1 MLRRGPR
8 WRRGVIGLIPVALAG
23 LLALGLAGCSL
34 IGGSSSS
41 KPTASTSVE
50 TVEYYPYQVKGYQN
64 SYPHRTIVVLMPTD
78 ARDLSSP
85 NAAPL
90 DGQPALGIVTDQSE
104 NIVQRLY
111 SAPLGPIVQG
121 AIARSAEEA
130 GFHSSADNQ
139 TGYAGAKFSNL
150 DYVLATQI
158 TKCWVKKHRGPDGRS
173 GPTWST
179 VAEVT
184 LQVTVY
190 KPPFK
195 VAFWQG
201 TSPQAYYDPPIG
213 SFGLGP
219 DDEAGIYDDPGQV
232 LSVAM
237 TRAVAGIFQRDD
249 LRALVQ
255 GDHMTVR

>member
-1 MLRRGPR
+1 MKPKPR
-8 WRRGVIGLIPVALAG
+8 WHSCLVA
-23 LLALGLAGCSL
+23 LLALAVAGCAAVGLGNSNP
-34 IGGSSSS
+34 
-41 KPTASTSVE
+41 PTASTSVQ
-50 TVEYYPYQVKGYQN
+50 TVEYYPYLVKGYQN
-64 SYPHRTIVVLMPTD
+64 SFPHRMIDILLPTD
-78 ARDLSSP
+78 ARDLNGP

-90 DGQPALGIVTDQSE
+90 DGQPAIGIVTDQSE
-104 NIVQRLY
+104 NIIQRLY
-111 SAPLGPIVQG
+111 TQPLAPGVQG

-130 GFHSSADNQ
+130 GFQSRAENRSDYTADPKMSS
-139 TGYAGAKFSNL
+139 

-158 TKCWVKKHRGPDGRS
+158 TKCWVKKHRGADGRF

-179 VAEVT
+179 VADFAMT
-184 LQVTVY
+184 VTVY

-195 VAFWQG
+195 VPFWQG
-201 TSPQAYYDPPIG
+201 SSSQAYFDPPIG

-249 LRALVQ
+249 FRALVE

>member
-1 MLRRGPR
+1 MLRRW
-8 WRRGVIGLIPVALAG
+8 WRVAFALPALAVAG
-23 LLALGLAGCSL
+23 CAALGL
-34 IGGSSSS
+34 GGSSQ
-41 KPTASTSVE
+41 PTTPTSAQ
-50 TVEYYPYQVKGYQN
+50 TFEYYPFQVKGYQN
-64 SYPHRTIVVLMPTD
+64 SYPHRTIVVLLPTD
-78 ARDLSSP
+78 SRDLGGP
-85 NAAPL
+85 NAAPNN
-90 DGQPALGIVTDQSE
+90 DGQPAIGMTTDQSE
-104 NIVQRLY
+104 NIIQRLY
-111 SAPLGPIVQG
+111 SQPLAPILQG

-130 GFHSSADNQ
+130 GFHSSAENQ
-139 TGYAGAKFSNL
+139 SAYAGEKVNA

-158 TKCWVKKHRGPDGRS
+158 TKCWVKKHRGPDGRF

-179 VAEVT
+179 VADFT

-195 VAFWQG
+195 VPFWQG
-201 TSPQAYYDPPIG
+201 SSNQSYFDPPIG

-219 DDEAGIYDDPGQV
+219 DDEAGIYDEPGQV

-249 LRALVQ
+249 FRTLVQ

>member
-1 MLRRGPR
+1 MLRPKPR
-8 WRRGVIGLIPVALAG
+8 WRRGIFA
-23 LLALGLAGCSL
+23 LLALAVAGCAAVGG
-34 IGGSSSS
+34 GGSKQSSIQS
-41 KPTASTSVE
+41 SVQ
-50 TVEYYPYQVKGYQN
+50 TLEYYPYQVKGYQN
-64 SYPHRTIVVLMPTD
+64 SYPHRSIVILMPID
-78 ARDLSSP
+78 SRDLSGP
-85 NAAPL
+85 NTAPL
-90 DGQPALGIVTDQSE
+90 DGQPAVGIVTDQSE
-104 NIVQRLY
+104 NITQRLY
-111 SAPLGPIVQG
+111 AQPLAPIIQG

-130 GFHSSADNQ
+130 GFHSSAQNQ
-139 TGYAGAKFSNL
+139 SAYAGDKVMA

-158 TKCWVKKHRGPDGRS
+158 TKCWVKKHRGPDGRY

-179 VAEVT
+179 EADFT

-195 VAFWQG
+195 TPFWQG
-201 TSPQAYYDPPIG
+201 SSNQAYFDPPIG

-219 DDEAGIYDDPGQV
+219 DDEAGIYDEPGQV

-249 LRALVQ
+249 FRALVE

>member
-1 MLRRGPR
+1 MLRGKPWLRRG
-8 WRRGVIGLIPVALAG
+8 VLAFVALAI
-23 LLALGLAGCSL
+23 AGCSA
-34 IGGSSSS
+34 IGLGGPSQPSS
-41 KPTASTSVE
+41 PTSVE

-64 SYPHRTIVVLMPTD
+64 SYPHRTIVVLLPTD
-78 ARDLSSP
+78 SRDLNGP
-85 NAAPL
+85 NAAPS
-90 DGQPALGIVTDQSE
+90 DGQPAIGIVTNQSE
-104 NIVQRLY
+104 NVIQRLY
-111 SAPLGPIVQG
+111 SQPLPPIVQG
-121 AIARSAEEA
+121 GIARSAEEA
-130 GFHSSADNQ
+130 GFHSSAENQ
-139 TGYAGAKFSNL
+139 SSYAGGTKPNA

-158 TKCWVKKHRGPDGRS
+158 TKCWVKKHRGPDGRF

-179 VAEVT
+179 VADFT

-195 VAFWQG
+195 IPFWQG
-201 TSPQAYYDPPIG
+201 SSSQSYFDPPIG

-237 TRAVAGIFQRDD
+237 TRAVAGIFQREDF
-249 LRALVQ
+249 RTLVE

>member
-1 MLRRGPR
+1 
-8 WRRGVIGLIPVALAG
+8 VFA
-23 LLALGLAGCSL
+23 LLALAITGCAALGL
-34 IGGSSSS
+34 GGSSQPSA
-41 KPTASTSVE
+41 PTSVQ

-64 SYPHRTIVVLMPTD
+64 SYPHRSIVVLLPAD
-78 ARDLSSP
+78 SRDLNSP
-85 NAAPL
+85 NAAAL
-90 DGQPALGIVTDQSE
+90 DGQPAIGIVTDQSE
-104 NIVQRLY
+104 NVIQRLY
-111 SAPLGPIVQG
+111 SQPLAPIVQS

-130 GFHSSADNQ
+130 GFHSSAENQ
-139 TGYAGAKFSNL
+139 SAYAGDTKVNA

-158 TKCWVKKHRGPDGRS
+158 TKCWVKKHRGPDGRF

-179 VAEVT
+179 VAEVS

-195 VAFWQG
+195 VPFWQG
-201 TSPQAYYDPPIG
+201 SSPQSYFDPPIG

-219 DDEAGIYDDPGQV
+219 DDEAGIYDEPGQV

-249 LRALVQ
+249 FRALVE

>member
-1 MLRRGPR
+1 MLKRAPR
-8 WRRGVIGLIPVALAG
+8 WRRGVIGSISSALAG
-23 LLALGLAGCSL
+23 LLSVALAGCSVVGL
-34 IGGSSSS
+34 GNSGQPSA
-41 KPTASTSVE
+41 TTSVE

-64 SYPHRTIVVLMPTD
+64 SYPHRSIVVLMPTD
-78 ARDLSSP
+78 ARDLTGP

-90 DGQPALGIVTDQSE
+90 DNQPAIGIVTDQSE
-104 NIVQRLY
+104 SVIQRLY
-111 SAPLGPIVQG
+111 SQPLGPIVQG

-130 GFHSSADNQ
+130 GFHSSADASTTY
-139 TGYAGAKFSNL
+139 TGDKFSNS

-158 TKCWVKKHRGPDGRS
+158 TKCWVKKHRGPDGR

-179 VAEVT
+179 VAEVR
-184 LQVTVY
+184 LQVTVF

-195 VAFWQG
+195 VPFWQG
-201 TSPQAYYDPPIG
+201 ASPQAYYDPPIG

-219 DDEAGIYDDPGQV
+219 DDEAGIYDNPGQV

>member
-1 MLRRGPR
+1 VLRRKER
-8 WRRGVIGLIPVALAG
+8 SRRGAFV
-23 LLALGLAGCSL
+23 LLALAIAGCSAL
-34 IGGSSSS
+34 GFGGNSGQPSA
-41 KPTASTSVE
+41 PTSVE
-50 TVEYYPYQVKGYQN
+50 TVEYYPFQVKGYQN
-64 SYPHRTIVVLMPTD
+64 SYPHRSAIVLLPID
-78 ARDLSSP
+78 SRDLTGP
-85 NAAPL
+85 NAAAQE
-90 DGQPALGIVTDQSE
+90 GQPAIGIVTDQSE
-104 NIVQRLY
+104 NVIQRLY
-111 SAPLGPIVQG
+111 SQPLPPIVQG

-130 GFHSSADNQ
+130 GFHSSEENQSIYIAD
-139 TGYAGAKFSNL
+139 AKRSA

-158 TKCWVKKHRGPDGRS
+158 TKCWVKKHRGPNGLF
-173 GPTWST
+173 GPTWAT
-179 VAEVT
+179 VAEVS

-195 VAFWQG
+195 VPFWQG
-201 TSPQAYYDPPIG
+201 SNNQSYFDPPIG

-249 LRALVQ
+249 LRTLVQ

>member
-1 MLRRGPR
+1 MRPKPR
-8 WRRGVIGLIPVALAG
+8 WRRGIFA
-23 LLALGLAGCSL
+23 LLALAVAGCAAVGG
-34 IGGSSSS
+34 GGSKQAAIPSSVQ
-41 KPTASTSVE
+41 TL
-50 TVEYYPYQVKGYQN
+50 EYYPYQVKGYQN
-64 SYPHRTIVVLMPTD
+64 SYPHRSIVILMPTD
-78 ARDLSSP
+78 SRDLSGP

-90 DGQPALGIVTDQSE
+90 DGQPAVGIVTDQSE
-104 NIVQRLY
+104 NITQRLY
-111 SAPLGPIVQG
+111 AQPLAPIVQG

-130 GFHSSADNQ
+130 GFHSSAQNQ
-139 TGYAGAKFSNL
+139 SAYTGDKVMA

-158 TKCWVKKHRGPDGRS
+158 TKCWVKKHRGPDGRY

-179 VAEVT
+179 EADFT

-195 VAFWQG
+195 TPFWQG
-201 TSPQAYYDPPIG
+201 SSNQAYFDPPIG

-219 DDEAGIYDDPGQV
+219 DDEAGIYDEPGQV

-249 LRALVQ
+249 FRALVE